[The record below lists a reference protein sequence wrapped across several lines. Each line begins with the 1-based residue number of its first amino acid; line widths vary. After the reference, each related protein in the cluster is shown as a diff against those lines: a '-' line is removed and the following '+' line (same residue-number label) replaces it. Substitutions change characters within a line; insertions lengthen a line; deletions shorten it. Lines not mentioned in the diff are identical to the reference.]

1 MLKMHLDA
9 KEWVE
14 EEHSRKN
21 DSEWIKKSDADDDDN
36 FDDEDYEAA
45 PDWDDDDDDDDDKEP
60 TPDPD
65 ETTPDDDDPD
75 DSAQKDLDSIVDFVN
90 RLRGGDTEYLIEQ
103 AVHDLRDDDYLQER
117 AKQFLEKHSPSKVY

>member
-45 PDWDDDDDDDDDKEP
+45 PDWDDDDDDDDKEP